1 MSVTLSHRRTLAR
14 WTVVIVAV
22 VVAIALVA
30 CGDDSDDEATATSTP
45 APSEPTA
52 TATAAAT
59 ATTPAAEAPTT
70 NITEGCVESYDPE
83 IDYFPDKI
91 TVEEAT
97 DFEIRYENNYK
108 VLTVR
113 TDIKHEGASA
123 QVVVMVQCGTPAPE
137 LTGDLADAR
146 LLEVPATTF
155 GLNRNDDLAS
165 AVALGLDDNLVTH
178 AFGKVFPEDI
188 SARIESGDIA
198 AQNGAA
204 FGAQNMD
211 FEMVAAADP
220 DVMLLYLHGTE
231 SATAIDRLAELGI
244 PTVPTLTSGS
254 TSVLGRA
261 EWAKVIALPFN
272 QEVRANEVL
281 GDVLDAYRDLAEQA
295 RAQEDK
301 PTVIFA
307 QCGTNGECS
316 VARNGWQAEILEDA
330 GLVNVIGD
338 PSAPLRL
345 DRWSIE
351 QVFESGADA
360 DWLVS
365 FSWPGEKYAGPLMPS
380 FRSWQENQI
389 ISNDAEGV
397 SVRDGVY
404 EYFYSAGLNPHLL
417 LQDIVA
423 QVYPDLVPNH
433 TVRYM
438 GISPFPGQPGQ

>member
-1 MSVTLSHRRTLAR
+1 MSVTPSYRRALAR
-14 WTVVIVAV
+14 WTVGIAAV
-22 VVAIALVA
+22 VVAIAFVA

-52 TATAAAT
+52 TATAEAT

-70 NITEGCVESYDPE
+70 NITEGCVESYDSE

-97 DFEIRYENNYK
+97 DFEIQYENNYK

-113 TDIKHEGASA
+113 TDLKFEGMAP

-137 LTGDLADAR
+137 LTGDLADAT
-146 LLEVPATTF
+146 LIEVPATTF

-165 AVALGLDDNLVTH
+165 AVALGLTDNLVTH
-178 AFGKVFPEDI
+178 GFPSVFPEDI
-188 SARIESGDIA
+188 DARIEAGEIVP
-198 AQNGAA
+198 NGAA

-211 FEMVAAADP
+211 FEAVAAQDP
-220 DVMLLYLHGTE
+220 DVMLLFLSSEAALAGVE
-231 SATAIDRLAELGI
+231 QLAELGI
-244 PTVPTLTSGS
+244 PTVPTLTSGA
-254 TSVLGRA
+254 TTVLGRA

-281 GDVLDAYRDLAEQA
+281 GNVLDDYRELAAQA
-295 RAQEDK
+295 SAQADQ

-307 QCGTNGECS
+307 QCGTNGECT
-316 VARNGWQAEILEDA
+316 VARNGWQAEMLEDA
-330 GLVNVIGD
+330 GLVNVIAD
-338 PSAPLRL
+338 PTAPLGL
-345 DRWSIE
+345 ERWSIE
-351 QVFESGADA
+351 QVFEAGAEA

-365 FSWPGEKYAGPLMPS
+365 FSWPGEKYTGPLMPS
-380 FRSWQENQI
+380 FRAFQENQI

-404 EYFYSAGLNPHLL
+404 EYFYSGALRPDVL

-423 QVYPDLVPNH
+423 QVYPELVPDH
-433 TVRYM
+433 TLTYM
-438 GISPFPGQPGQ
+438 GISPFPGQ